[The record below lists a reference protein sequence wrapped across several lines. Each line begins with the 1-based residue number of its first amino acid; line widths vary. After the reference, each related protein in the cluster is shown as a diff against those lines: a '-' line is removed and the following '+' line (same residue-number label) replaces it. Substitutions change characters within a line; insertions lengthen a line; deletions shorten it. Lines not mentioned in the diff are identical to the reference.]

1 MSAYNRIENLPT
13 LVGEVQPDSILSR
26 TLYKNDHA
34 KAVLF
39 AFDAG
44 QSLSEHQAGQPAIIH
59 ILEGE
64 AALTI
69 GEDAFEGHPGTLVDM
84 EAGLK
89 HSVYAKT
96 RLVMLLFLLQA
107 KAHES

>member
-1 MSAYNRIENLPT
+1 MSEYNWIENVSNLT
-13 LVGEVQPDSILSR
+13 GEVQPDSILSR

-44 QSLSEHQAGQPAIIH
+44 QSLSEHRAGQPAIIH
-59 ILEGE
+59 ILDGE
-64 AALTI
+64 ATLTI
-69 GEDAFEGHPGTLVDM
+69 GDDTIEGRPGTLVDM
-84 EAGLK
+84 QAGLK
-89 HSVYAKT
+89 HTVYAKT
-96 RLVMLLFLLQA
+96 RLVMLLFLLT

>member
-1 MSAYNRIENLPT
+1 MVDYNRVEDLTSLI
-13 LVGEVQPDSILSR
+13 GEVQPDSILSR

-39 AFDAG
+39 IFDVG

-64 AALTI
+64 ASLTI
-69 GEDAFEGHPGTLVDM
+69 GEDMYDGHPGTLIDM
-84 EAGLK
+84 QSGVK
-89 HSVYAKT
+89 HSVYART
-96 RLVMLLFLLQA
+96 RLVMLLFLLQE
-107 KAHES
+107 KAREP